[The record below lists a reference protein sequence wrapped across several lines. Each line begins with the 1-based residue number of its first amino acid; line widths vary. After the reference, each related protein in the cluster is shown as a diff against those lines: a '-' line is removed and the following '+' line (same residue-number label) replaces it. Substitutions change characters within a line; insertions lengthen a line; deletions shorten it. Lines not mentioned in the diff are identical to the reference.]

1 MLFVAV
7 LAGGG
12 GGGGGGGSVD
22 GSAIFMA
29 IFCMYILQQRI
40 TEEL

>member
-7 LAGGG
+7 LAGG